1 MKYLLLGI
9 FLLALLAGSGL
20 LVLWQTARALDE
32 TEAPL
37 RAMEIPLRESD
48 YEAMLAL
55 TEESRAVWEERHGF
69 FCSFF
74 SHADL
79 EEVDQSFASLAA
91 YAEQEELAEFRDA
104 YRRLWDLLE
113 HLRRMDIPYYFNILT
128 EFLRI

>member
-1 MKYLLLGI
+1 MKYLLLGF
-9 FLLALLAGSGL
+9 FLLALLVGGGL

-55 TEESRAVWEERHGF
+55 TEESRAVWEEHHGF